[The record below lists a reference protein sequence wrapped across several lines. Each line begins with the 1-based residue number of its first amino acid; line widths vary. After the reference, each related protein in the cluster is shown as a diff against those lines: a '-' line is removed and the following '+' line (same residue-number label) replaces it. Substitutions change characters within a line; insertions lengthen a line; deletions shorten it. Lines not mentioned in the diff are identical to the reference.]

1 MNMKENNKSNKK
13 QLFANKINQGL
24 SIVLMLFATFGII
37 QNISDGISFYS
48 GSSVFGMILG
58 LIIFVSSSLNIKR
71 IKVGRAGKTIADERS
86 KRAAEK
92 AGFLA
97 FLLIILILLVSGMAN
112 VIFSLN
118 LEYTSAV
125 YAIMA
130 FGVIFWLLFSYYI
143 DRKGDV

>member
-1 MNMKENNKSNKK
+1 MKENNKSNKK
-13 QLFANKINQGL
+13 MLVANKINQGL
-24 SIVLMLFATFGII
+24 SVVLMVMAFFDIFKNL
-37 QNISDGISFYS
+37 SDGISFYAKYS
-48 GSSVFGMILG
+48 IFGLILG

-71 IKVGRAGKTIADERS
+71 IKAGRAGKTIADERS

-92 AGFLA
+92 AAFFA

-130 FGVIFWLLFSYYI
+130 FGVLFWLLFSYYI
-143 DRKGDV
+143 DRKGEV